1 MDEKSLI
8 WRAQGSILGP
18 LLFLL
23 FIRDTENS
31 SKILKFFVFAGKSI
45 TLLIDNNID
54 RIEKIHHSILDHM
67 KTLPTEMPHASLDI
81 NKYKLTLFKKQMKR
95 RPIKNITIKL
105 IGQSIKKSIE
115 SLTKLLVGLH
125 I

>member
-31 SKILKFFVFAGKSI
+31 SKILKFFVFADKSI